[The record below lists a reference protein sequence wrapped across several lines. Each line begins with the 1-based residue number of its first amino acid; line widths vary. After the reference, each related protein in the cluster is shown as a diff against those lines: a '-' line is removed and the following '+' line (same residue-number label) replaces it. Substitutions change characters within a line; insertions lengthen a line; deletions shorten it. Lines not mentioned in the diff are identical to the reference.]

1 MVNAGTTGEVRG
13 AGWMG
18 SARSARPS
26 DRDPDAGDFAVRTP
40 PVAPVAPRPE
50 ARDLSAMADVALFEA
65 EVLPQLDTMYRV
77 ARRLTGETADAEDLV
92 QEALLRAWR
101 GWGGFTTGS
110 NVRAW
115 LLTILRNT
123 FISRWRS
130 RKHEGTPISLD
141 DADPHAIYRAVG
153 SQDPE
158 GHFFERVVDAKVMAA
173 VDDLPPE
180 FREALVLSD
189 IEGLPYAEVAG
200 ILQVPVGTIKSRL
213 FRARRQLQTKLR
225 AHAVELGI
233 LKERA

>member
-1 MVNAGTTGEVRG
+1 MVAT
-13 AGWMG
+13 M
-18 SARSARPS
+18 RPGLRTS
-26 DRDPDAGDFAVRTP
+26 DFGL
-40 PVAPVAPRPE
+40 VAPRAGTRELAP
-50 ARDLSAMADVALFEA
+50 MADVAHFEA

-101 GWGGFTTGS
+101 GWGGFTAGS

-158 GHFFERVVDAKVMAA
+158 GRFFEQLVDTKVIAA
-173 VDDLPPE
+173 VEALPAE

-189 IEGLPYAEVAG
+189 IEGLPYAEVAE
-200 ILQVPVGTIKSRL
+200 ILHVPVGTIKSRL

-225 AHAVELGI
+225 AHAIEQGI
-233 LKERA
+233 LKERP